1 MIIESGNWNAMIAS
15 PQKSGIK
22 RWTDYYKSV
31 KGRIHVDSGFFK
43 GAYSVAKIYS
53 YFSAK
58 KLGRILRGNRPQ
70 KTIAFYPQP
79 AGPWYNVWMT
89 TQILEMKIKPDVD
102 QADYIFVFDDFTE
115 SDSVAGLS
123 ATNLRKAINH
133 KVTDIG
139 KNNVGEIFENV
150 FGYSIA
156 VDPISYNGRAVC
168 KSDLNGTHDGVVVD
182 CPIKPEDVQAGY
194 AYQKLVDSTFNG
206 KTAEDLRIACTF
218 GEVAAVFHKHKDL
231 DVRFGTTY
239 LSTDVRAAE
248 DCFSELEL
256 NLISEFC
263 EKIGLDYGAIDVM
276 RDKHDSRIYI
286 VDVNKT
292 CMPVLSLTL
301 KTQIDA
307 QTRVARAFQKGLT
320 RIDTTRGAA

>member
-1 MIIESGNWNAMIAS
+1 MTTSS
-15 PQKSGIK
+15 QKSGLT
-22 RWTDYYKSV
+22 RWLDYYKSV
-31 KGRIHVDSGFFK
+31 KERIHVDSGFFK

-58 KLGRILRGNRPQ
+58 KLGRFFKGVAAN

-89 TQILEMKIKPDVD
+89 AQILEMKINQDVD

-115 SDSVAGLS
+115 SDSVSGLS
-123 ATNLRKAINH
+123 VTNLRKAINH

-139 KNNVGEIFENV
+139 KNNVGELFEEV
-150 FGYSIA
+150 FGYSIT
-156 VDPISYNGRAVC
+156 VDPTTYNGRAVC

-182 CPIKPEDVQAGY
+182 CPIKPEDVRTGY

-239 LSTDVRAAE
+239 LSTDVRAAA
-248 DCFSELEL
+248 DCFTEQELK
-256 NLISEFC
+256 LIFVFC

-276 RDKHDSRIYI
+276 RDKHDGRIYI

-292 CMPVLSLTL
+292 CMPVMSLTL

-307 QTRVARAFQKGLT
+307 QTRVAQAFQKGLS
-320 RIDTTRGAA
+320 RIDAARAAS